1 MVQSYCDLDWPTLMF
16 LFLYGKKL
24 YFIVCYLLMLV
35 FFWFFLQDELTKIL
49 GEKHQLDEFLNTL
62 YVKCSYLLFSKE
74 HATTILSEIIRYKS
88 AENDQRIQACMNLLV
103 VRSCHFGCIDL
114 LPFVLGH
121 LHYAFIFMIL
131 EQFLLQFIADRE
143 GWRKFHRHVYIYICL
158 YW

>member
-88 AENDQRIQACMNLLV
+88 AENDQRIQSCMNLLV

-121 LHYAFIFMIL
+121 LHYAFFFMIL

>member
-1 MVQSYCDLDWPTLMF
+1 LLFTDVGYF
-16 LFLYGKKL
+16 LL
-24 YFIVCYLLMLV
+24 
-35 FFWFFLQDELTKIL
+35 FLQDELTKIL
-49 GEKHQLDEFLNTL
+49 GEKHQLDEFLKTL

-88 AENDQRIQACMNLLV
+88 AENDQRIQSCMNLLV

-121 LHYAFIFMIL
+121 LHYAFFFMIL

-143 GWRKFHRHVYIYICL
+143 GWRKFHRRVYIFACTDNDAAD
-158 YW
+158 

>member
-49 GEKHQLDEFLNTL
+49 GEKHQLDEFLKTL

-88 AENDQRIQACMNLLV
+88 AENDQRIQSCMNLLV